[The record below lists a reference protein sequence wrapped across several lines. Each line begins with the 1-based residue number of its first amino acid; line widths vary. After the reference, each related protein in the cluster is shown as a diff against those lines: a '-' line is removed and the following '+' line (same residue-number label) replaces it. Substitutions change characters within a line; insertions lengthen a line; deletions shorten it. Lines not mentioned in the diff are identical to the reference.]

1 MNHRRAFVL
10 NRIEG
15 WTQAEIARHL
25 KLSIASVE
33 RHIAL
38 ASQFVRE
45 RLRDEF

>member
-1 MNHRRAFVL
+1 VL

-33 RHIAL
+33 RYIAL